1 MAITTVDGVVSA
13 LGGSFTQFI
22 IDKAS
27 VANQTAG
34 RMVSLWRASAGIPAQ
49 AAIPTAAV
57 QLSNGAVGSIA
68 FTSQVLPAKAYL
80 GFADYSNSVA
90 GNSLV
95 FCDRIANMGGLDFN
109 ITTAQ
114 TTNLPINLGT
124 LGVVSERIGAAN
136 YSDIQWYLE
145 VYTDGGATASNAT
158 IGVIYD
164 DNLSGNLNVVAV
176 GGTLR
181 AGQCIALNPFKVIN
195 GRYIK
200 AVTSVQLSAATGTVG
215 NFGITAVR
223 ELASCS
229 NDVASKR
236 ENFDWAKL
244 GLPTIPSGACVF
256 PMVYPV
262 STSSG
267 IVKSIGKIVYG

>member
-1 MAITTVDGVVSA
+1 MAITTVDGVVSG
-13 LGGSFTQFI
+13 LGSSFTQFI

-27 VANQTAG
+27 VANQVAG
-34 RMVSLWRASAGIPAQ
+34 RMVSLWRAAAGIPAQ
-49 AAIPTAAV
+49 AAIPTTAV
-57 QLSNGAVGSIA
+57 QLSNGAVGSIP
-68 FTSQVLPAKAYL
+68 FTTQTLPAKAYL
-80 GFADYSNSVA
+80 GFTDYSNSTA
-90 GNSLV
+90 GNALV
-95 FCDRIANMGGLDFN
+95 FCDRIAEQGGLSFN
-109 ITTAQ
+109 ITTSQ

-136 YSDIQWYLE
+136 YSEIQWYLE

-158 IGVIYD
+158 VSVIYD
-164 DNLSGNLNVVAV
+164 DNTSGNLNVIAV

-200 AVTSVQLSAATGTVG
+200 GVTSVILSAATGTAG

-223 ELASCS
+223 EIANCS
-229 NDVASKR
+229 NDIASKR

-262 STSSG
+262 TTSSG
-267 IVKSIGKIVYG
+267 IVKAIGKIIYG